1 MTTILQVVVD
11 ALALGALFAV
21 VALGITLLFGVMRMV
36 NFAYGELITA
46 AAYAL
51 VLTKALSVPLRVG
64 TAIAVALVMAV
75 LMDLALR
82 PFRSSSPTTSLIATF
97 ALSFLLQNVA
107 VLGFGTQGTAMDFLP
122 ALNQAIALGDLR
134 IRWITVVSLV
144 AGAAILSAVALLL
157 KRTDIGLQMRAAA
170 ADFTTARILG
180 VRANRVITFAFL
192 LTGLLAGLVTLV
204 LGVQRP
210 LVTPSFGFNFLV
222 PALVGV
228 VVGGMDRLV
237 AGTLGGFFV
246 GFATVILGQVLPAG
260 TRVFLNSALFALVII
275 VLLVRPKGLFVSEQR
290 EYERV

>member
-1 MTTILQVVVD
+1 VTALQVIVD

-21 VALGITLLFGVMRMV
+21 VALGISLLFGVMRMV

-51 VLTKALSVPLRVG
+51 VLTKAFAVPVRIAA
-64 TAIAVALVMAV
+64 AIAVALAMAI
-75 LMDLALR
+75 LMNFALR
-82 PFRSSSPTTSLIATF
+82 PFRAASPTTSLIATF

-107 VLGFGTQGTAMDFLP
+107 VLSFGTQGTAMDFLP
-122 ALNQAIALGDLR
+122 SLNEAFSIGDLR
-134 IRWITVVSLV
+134 IRWITVVSLLI
-144 AGAAILSAVALLL
+144 GSAVLAAVAMLL

-180 VRANRVITFAFL
+180 VRANRVISIAFL
-192 LTGLLAGLVTLV
+192 LTGLLAGLVTLA

-210 LVTPSFGFNFLV
+210 LVTPSFGFNVLV

-246 GFATVILGQVLPAG
+246 GFATVILGQVLPSG

-275 VLLVRPKGLFVSEQR
+275 VLLARPKGLFVRDQR
-290 EYERV
+290 GYERV

>member
-1 MTTILQVVVD
+1 MTALQVIVD

-21 VALGITLLFGVMRMV
+21 VALGISLLFGVMRMV

-51 VLTKALSVPLRVG
+51 VLTKTLAVPIRIAA
-64 TAIAVALVMAV
+64 AIAVAVALAG
-75 LMDLALR
+75 LMDLILR
-82 PFRSSSPTTSLIATF
+82 PFRSASPTTTLIATF

-122 ALNQAIALGDLR
+122 GLNEAFSLGVLR
-134 IRWITVVSLV
+134 IRWITVVSLAV
-144 AGAAILSAVALLL
+144 GGGVLAAVALLL
-157 KRTDIGLQMRAAA
+157 RRTDVGLRMRAAA

-180 VRANRVITFAFL
+180 VRANRVITIAFV
-192 LTGLLAGLVTLV
+192 LTGLLAGLVTLA

-210 LVTPSFGFNFLV
+210 LVTPSFGFNVLV

-237 AGTLGGFFV
+237 AGTLGGFSV
-246 GFATVILGQVLPAG
+246 GFATVVLGQVLPAG
-260 TRVFLNSALFALVII
+260 TRVFLNSALFAIVIV
-275 VLLVRPKGLFVSEQR
+275 VLLVRPNGLFVREQR
-290 EYERV
+290 SYERV